1 MKLRLGLIVVL
12 LSCVCNA
19 DEIDCDN
26 AITTYDMNRC
36 AAKEVE
42 AAEILLEQYLK
53 KAKEKFADDSAVF
66 KSIENGQGAW
76 LTYRKTHCDSVREVW
91 SGGTIRGVMTSGCK
105 LQLTK
110 ERTHTIWADYL
121 TYMDSTPPLLPE
133 PK

>member
-1 MKLRLGLIVVL
+1 MKLRLGLIGIL
-12 LSCVCNA
+12 LSGVCQA
-19 DEIDCDN
+19 EEIDCNN

-42 AAEILLEQYLK
+42 AADIRLEQYLA
-53 KAKEKFADDSAVF
+53 KAKEKYADDKAVF
-66 KSIENGQGAW
+66 KSIENGQMAW
-76 LTYRKTHCDSVREVW
+76 LAYRKTHCDSVREIW
-91 SGGTIRGVMTSGCK
+91 SGGTIRGVMVSGCK